1 MTLCSR
7 GRSVLV
13 LAVVF
18 GLVTVS
24 IIPVS
29 TSLRLSLLEYNLR
42 NDGGAGYFTSA
53 SLQRRNR
60 AQIGDYISQIGLFQP
75 HIIGVGHRRLER
87 PPIAANAMR
96 DRAPDFLIGP
106 GADAGSRVRRDV
118 GGGARR
124 LPPRCPFARREHPAA
139 LAQSGPEIGN
149 ALRPSRMAFHAMADG
164 DEIGSPLY

>member
-1 MTLCSR
+1 MTLWAWSSVIRNSAFRTETTNSRGVKSSLTRMTLCSR

-13 LAVVF
+13 LTLVF

-29 TSLRLSLLEYNLR
+29 TSLRLSLMKYNLR
-42 NDGGAGYFTSA
+42 NGGGADYFTRA

-75 HIIGVGHRRLER
+75 RIISIRHRRLER
-87 PPIAANAMR
+87 PPIAANAMG
-96 DRAPDFLIGP
+96 DGAPDFLIGP

-118 GGGARR
+118 GGGARWR
-124 LPPRCPFARREHPAA
+124 SL
-139 LAQSGPEIGN
+139 G
-149 ALRPSRMAFHAMADG
+149 
-164 DEIGSPLY
+164 

>member
-13 LAVVF
+13 LTLVF

-75 HIIGVGHRRLER
+75 HIISIGHRRLQR
-87 PPIAANAMR
+87 PPIADNAQG
-96 DRAPDFLIGP
+96 AGALALLIGH
-106 GADAGSRVRRDV
+106 GA
-118 GGGARR
+118 
-124 LPPRCPFARREHPAA
+124 
-139 LAQSGPEIGN
+139 
-149 ALRPSRMAFHAMADG
+149 
-164 DEIGSPLY
+164 